1 MGITFLGSYK
11 YIKSMKNLLIV
22 FLFITCT
29 LSAISAQEIPV
40 VAPADSA
47 KISTDTLKISADT
60 VKTSVDTLKISPEKA
75 KISKNFIKFNI
86 TSALI
91 KNYSLQYERVLSR
104 GISVALSFRVMPETT
119 IPYSDKIIKWFDVT
133 DPETQV
139 VIKNSIIG
147 NYAITPEIRFYTG
160 KKKYGNG
167 FYFSLFYRYGHY
179 TANNVLIPY
188 DTDRG
193 EQVTLNTSGNVSAHT
208 GGFMIGAQWAL
219 GKHICLDW
227 WILGPQFGVS
237 KGDMLSLSSGTLDP
251 IDQQDIADSINNV
264 DSPMFN
270 KTVNVTADQVSM
282 VFDGPWAG
290 LRAGL
295 SLGVKF

>member
-1 MGITFLGSYK
+1 MK
-11 YIKSMKNLLIV
+11 KSLLLSLLI
-22 FLFITCT
+22 TWT
-29 LSAISAQEIPV
+29 LNLCAQEITV
-40 VAPADSA
+40 IAPADSVKTSA
-47 KISTDTLKISADT
+47 DTLKIPADT
-60 VKTSVDTLKISPEKA
+60 VKTSADTLKVSADKV

-104 GISVALSFRVMPETT
+104 GVSIAVSLRFMPESG
-119 IPYSDKIIKWFDVT
+119 IPYTDNIFKWFDIT

-167 FYFSLFYRYGHY
+167 FYFALFYRYGYY
-179 TANNVLIPY
+179 TLNNALIPY
-188 DTDRG
+188 DTDSG
-193 EQVTLNTSGNVSAHT
+193 EEVTLNTSGNVSAHT
-208 GGFMIGAQWAL
+208 GGFMLGAQWAL

-237 KGDMLSLSSGTLDP
+237 SGDMTSLSSGPLSEV
-251 IDQQDIADSINNV
+251 DQQDIADNLNNIEI
-264 DSPMFN
+264 PMF
-270 KTVNVTADQVSM
+270 KQTVNVTSDKVSM

>member
-1 MGITFLGSYK
+1 
-11 YIKSMKNLLIV
+11 MKKLLVIS
-22 FLFITCT
+22 LFITMT
-29 LSAISAQEIPV
+29 LPAVRAQEIPIV
-40 VAPADSA
+40 VPADSVKISA
-47 KISTDTLKISADT
+47 DTLKISSDTLKISTDTLKAPS
-60 VKTSVDTLKISPEKA
+60 EKR

-104 GISVALSFRVMPETT
+104 VVSVAVSFRVMPETG
-119 IPYSDKIIKWFDVT
+119 IPYSDKIIKWFDIT

-188 DTDRG
+188 DTDNG
-193 EQVTLNTSGNVSAHT
+193 DQVTMNTSGNVSAHT
-208 GGFMIGAQWAL
+208 GGFMLGAQWAL

-227 WILGPQFGVS
+227 WIFGPQLGVS
-237 KGDMLSLSSGTLDP
+237 SGDMISLSSGPLSEV
-251 IDQQDIADSINNV
+251 DQQNIADNLNSI
-264 DSPMFN
+264 DIPWFTP
-270 KTVNVTADQVSM
+270 TVNVTSDKVSM
-282 VFDGPWAG
+282 TFDGPWAG